1 MRVFTF
7 KYTHDQELVHW
18 LESCNANFSPAVLV
32 QIFSGSMD
40 LDLLH
45 SITHSLLTQLSHAI
59 IIGSTSSG
67 EIFEGRM
74 LENTIVISLMAFEH
88 TTLKSIHLT
97 GEDSKLLGE
106 QAAKAIASDDTRAVI
121 LFADGL
127 LCNGDAILDGFYEH
141 SNKNI
146 VISGG
151 MASDY
156 HEFKNTWLI
165 HNREIFE
172 GGLVAVALSNPEL
185 HVFHAYNLGWYPLG
199 KEMSITKA
207 QGNRVYEIDN
217 MPIREVYAKYLG
229 DQVVDKMPG
238 STIEFPL
245 IFERNGVYV
254 ARSMVHVYEDGS
266 GLFAGNI
273 PMNRKVRFGIGHH
286 ELLNKKSIENY
297 RLACASSVEALFVYA
312 CSARKMYLG
321 SELEF
326 EFDSLAQIAPL
337 SGFFTYGEF
346 YHSNAGNQLLNITTT
361 VLGLS
366 ESPDA
371 NSDLDSKYLEVQAD
385 NLSTTALTHLVDVT
399 MRELENES
407 VEHNK
412 TILALKEA
420 EIALS
425 QLAVCDPLT
434 EVLNR
439 RGMQKYFETLLDN
452 MGRTKKQGALIFLDL
467 DNFKPLNDR
476 YGHKTGDEL
485 LKSIANKIKSNIR
498 SIDAVA
504 RFGGDEFVIIISDLH
519 PDTDQ
524 AFNEAKII
532 TEKMSSLLC
541 ESYVLKIGDVETIE
555 QTVTVSIGF
564 SLFDCKADCE
574 KVIAS
579 ADEAMYQRKNKKDS

>member
-1 MRVFTF
+1 MRAFTF
-7 KYTHDQELVHW
+7 QYTDDQEFLKW
-18 LESCNANFSPAVLV
+18 LKSCNASASPAVLV
-32 QIFSGSMD
+32 QIFSGSME
-40 LDLLH
+40 LDLLN
-45 SITHSLLTQLSHAI
+45 SITEALFSQLPHAI

-97 GEDSKLLGE
+97 GEDSKLLGQ
-106 QAAKAIASDDTRAVI
+106 QAAKAIANDDTRAVI

-127 LCNGDAILDGFYEH
+127 LCNGDAILDGFYDY

-146 VISGG
+146 IISGG
-151 MASDY
+151 MASDN

-165 HNREIFE
+165 HNKEIFE
-172 GGLVAVALSNPEL
+172 GGLVAVALSNPDL

-217 MPIREVYAKYLG
+217 MPIQEVYAKYLG

-238 STIEFPL
+238 STVEFPL
-245 IFERNGVYV
+245 IFERNGVYI

-312 CSARKMYLG
+312 CSARKMYFG

-326 EFDSLAQIAPL
+326 EFDSLAQVAPL

-361 VLGLS
+361 ILGLS
-366 ESPDA
+366 ESHDA
-371 NSDLDSKYLEVQAD
+371 FNNLDSKYLEVRAD
-385 NLSTTALTHLVDVT
+385 NLSTSALTHLVDVT

-407 VEHNK
+407 IEHNK

-425 QLAVCDPLT
+425 QLAVSDPLT

-439 RGMQKYFETLLDN
+439 RGMQKYFETLLAN
-452 MGRTKKQGALIFLDL
+452 MGRTKKQGALIFFDI
-467 DNFKPLNDR
+467 DKFKPFNDL
-476 YGHKTGDEL
+476 YGHKAGDEL
-485 LKSIANKIKSNIR
+485 LKNIATKIKSNIR

-504 RFGGDEFVIIISDLH
+504 RFGGDEFIIIVSDLH
-519 PDTDQ
+519 PGIEE
-524 AFNEAKII
+524 AFEEAKII
-532 TEKMSSLLC
+532 TEKISSLLC
-541 ESYVLKIGDVETIE
+541 VSYTVKTWDNQAIE
-555 QTVTVSIGF
+555 QKVTVSSGF
-564 SLFDCKADCE
+564 SLFDDTADCE
-574 KVIAS
+574 TVIAS
-579 ADEAMYQRKNKKDS
+579 ADEAMYRRKNKKD